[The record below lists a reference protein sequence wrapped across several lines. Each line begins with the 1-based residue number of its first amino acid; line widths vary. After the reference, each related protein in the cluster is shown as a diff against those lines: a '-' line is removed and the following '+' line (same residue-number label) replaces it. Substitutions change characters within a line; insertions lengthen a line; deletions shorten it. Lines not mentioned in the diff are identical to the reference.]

1 MPSTAAEHGGAMADG
16 GEACKMALPWLKSI
30 TTASTSCRRAR
41 RSWVR
46 LIAGRGGAP
55 AANSTG
61 GAAVALAGERAERV
75 RAEQRGSVREWSG
88 ERSGFGR

>member
-1 MPSTAAEHGGAMADG
+1 
-16 GEACKMALPWLKSI
+16 
-30 TTASTSCRRAR
+30 
-41 RSWVR
+41 

-75 RAEQRGSVREWSG
+75 RAEQRGSAGEWSG
-88 ERSGFGR
+88 EHSGFGR

>member
-1 MPSTAAEHGGAMADG
+1 MLSTAAEHGGAMADG
-16 GEACKMALPWLKSI
+16 GEARRMRYLGSKGVTA
-30 TTASTSCRRAR
+30 ASTRCRRAR

-75 RAEQRGSVREWSG
+75 RAEQRGSAGEWSG

>member
-1 MPSTAAEHGGAMADG
+1 MRSTAAEHGGAMADG
-16 GEACKMALPWLKSI
+16 GEARTKALPWLKGV
-30 TTASTSCRRAR
+30 TTVSTRCRRAR

-75 RAEQRGSVREWSG
+75 RAEQRGSAGEWSG